1 MAQVDSSVGGKTGV
15 NHPLGKNMV
24 GAFYQPT
31 CVLIDTATLRSLPDR
46 ELASG
51 ISEIVKYGLIRDA
64 ELFVWL
70 EANIERLMARDP
82 QVGADRSPL
91 ETRSF
96 SCLSDWG
103 TFQV

>member
-15 NHPLGKNMV
+15 NHPSGKNMI

-31 CVLIDTATLRSLPDR
+31 CVLIDTDTLNTLPDR

-64 ELFVWL
+64 PLFNWL
-70 EANIERLMARDP
+70 EENVDKLLRRDPAALTYAIER
-82 QVGADRSPL
+82 
-91 ETRSF
+91 
-96 SCLSDWG
+96 SCVNKVCIFCL
-103 TFQV
+103 